1 MEILN
6 ALAYKHFNN
15 TLKNWIKDCPNE
27 IVGICE
33 EELNAEGIV
42 FKELT
47 KSDDGTLLSA
57 EYNKIFSNGV
67 KAVCILK
74 FKNNVLFDDVFYI
87 ER

>member
-6 ALAYKHFNN
+6 ALAYKNFNN
-15 TLKNWIKDCPNE
+15 TLKNWIKDCPDE
-27 IVGICE
+27 IAGICE
-33 EELNAEGIV
+33 EELNAEDLV
-42 FKELT
+42 FKDLT

-57 EYNKIFSNGV
+57 EYTIIFSNGV
-67 KAVCILK
+67 KAVYILK